1 METEAVA
8 GQSLLHLAHIGHAV
22 LEQRQQIARLIRKRV
37 RTGCTQLLRRA
48 ESPGNTDG
56 GQSCV
61 YCGLHIGRAVADV
74 EGRSL
79 IAAQL
84 VQQLQHACRIR
95 LARDIRAFAIGNA
108 HQIAE
113 IVLNQRFRGGIVLIR
128 QHTDRHAVLLERF
141 EHRNNALIRMR
152 AVHHVLAVERA
163 EIRQTDVDHLVRAAL
178 FGNAALDQLAYA
190 VADADARL
198 LHAHRRKAVLLH
210 GIGHA
215 VTQITERVEQRTV

>member
-61 YCGLHIGRAVADV
+61 HRSLHIGRTVADV
-74 EGRSL
+74 EGRFL

-108 HQIAE
+108 
-113 IVLNQRFRGGIVLIR
+113 
-128 QHTDRHAVLLERF
+128 
-141 EHRNNALIRMR
+141 
-152 AVHHVLAVERA
+152 
-163 EIRQTDVDHLVRAAL
+163 
-178 FGNAALDQLAYA
+178 Y
-190 VADADARL
+190 
-198 LHAHRRKAVLLH
+198 
-210 GIGHA
+210 
-215 VTQITERVEQRTV
+215 

>member
-8 GQSLLHLAHIGHAV
+8 GQSLLRLAHIGHAV

-48 ESPGNTDG
+48 KSPGNTDG

-74 EGRSL
+74 EGRFL

-108 HQIAE
+108 
-113 IVLNQRFRGGIVLIR
+113 
-128 QHTDRHAVLLERF
+128 
-141 EHRNNALIRMR
+141 
-152 AVHHVLAVERA
+152 
-163 EIRQTDVDHLVRAAL
+163 
-178 FGNAALDQLAYA
+178 Y
-190 VADADARL
+190 
-198 LHAHRRKAVLLH
+198 
-210 GIGHA
+210 
-215 VTQITERVEQRTV
+215 